1 MRNITPKTVEY
12 GRTMIPPRRNS
23 APRRIYPSLT
33 SEGIRPSGD
42 QFSYIS
48 TPTCVSCSW
57 TVWSAP
63 AWQGS
68 GPIPTAIRSG
78 AASTIPK
85 EFLVDVQARIRAV
98 SFLPE
103 CEKIPQTG
111 LISSPPV
118 QASPSRT
125 APICHLNIPVPACSA
140 KDLFMQGAIGIAR
153 NPHYNGTTRT
163 HRTEEPL

>member
-111 LISSPPV
+111 LISSPPG
-118 QASPSRT
+118 AGISIENGS
-125 APICHLNIPVPACSA
+125 HLPFKYTCSCVLCKGPFHA
-140 KDLFMQGAIGIAR
+140 GR
-153 NPHYNGTTRT
+153 HR
-163 HRTEEPL
+163 HRTQSSLQWNHQNTQD